1 MAILDTGNL
10 NWPRKICVYIGVGL
24 LILSILLFAGAFV
37 GLLDIESIGV
47 LGHSGVKTL
56 ASLAVAG
63 CMLAAIG
70 FFDE

>member
-10 NWPRKICVYIGVGL
+10 NRPRKICVYTGVGL
-24 LILSILLFAGAFV
+24 LVLAILMFAGVFIGLFEMEAF
-37 GLLDIESIGV
+37 GI
-47 LGHSGVKTL
+47 LGHSGVRTL

-70 FFDE
+70 FFNE

>member
-1 MAILDTGNL
+1 MAILDTKNL
-10 NWPRKICVYIGVGL
+10 NGPRKACVYIGVVL
-24 LILSILLFAGAFV
+24 LVLSILLFAVAFI
-37 GLLDIESIGV
+37 GLIDMDSIGV

-56 ASLAVAG
+56 AGIAVAG